1 VQIPLLHTVNEA
13 LQPFRRRLRA
23 RVFDLLGRPEDAAF
37 WRARIIPGMFR
48 HDEMRLLYRTARAA
62 PGPGDVAE
70 IGSWKGRTSVLMAL
84 ALRDAGQDCTVYAI
98 DHHEGGEELLGRV
111 AAEGRS
117 LVHFRRNIQLYGL
130 GGRIQEMVMPA
141 EQATAELLERGVKLR
156 LAFIDGAHDEPS
168 VREDIRNMLPLMQP
182 GAYLAFHDFH
192 PEGGTHPGVG
202 KAFYSELGDR
212 VDIVDTA
219 SSLLVTRLRA

>member
-1 VQIPLLHTVNEA
+1 MQIPLLHTVNEA

-23 RVFDLLGRPEDAAF
+23 SLFDLLGRPEDAAF

-70 IGSWKGRTSVLMAL
+70 IGSWKGRTAVLMAL
-84 ALRDAGQDCTVYAI
+84 ALRDAGQDCKIYAI

-117 LVHFRRNIQLYGL
+117 LDHFRRNIQLYGL

-141 EQATAELLERGVKLR
+141 DQATKQLRERGVKLR
-156 LAFIDGAHDEPS
+156 MAFIDGAHDEAS
-168 VREDIRNMLPLMQP
+168 VREDIRNMLPLMNP
-182 GAYLAFHDFH
+182 GAYMAFHDFH
-192 PEGGTHPGVG
+192 FENGTHPGVG
-202 KAFYSELGDR
+202 KAFHAELAHL
-212 VDIVDTA
+212 VDVVETA
-219 SSLLVTRLRA
+219 SSLLITRLRA

>member
-13 LQPFRRRLRA
+13 LQPIRRRLRA
-23 RVFDLLGRPEDAAF
+23 RLYDLLGRPEDAAF

-62 PGPGDVAE
+62 PGPGEVAE
-70 IGSWKGRTSVLMAL
+70 IGSWKGRTAVLMAL
-84 ALRDAGQDCTVYAI
+84 ALRDAGQDCKVYAI
-98 DHHEGGEELLGRV
+98 DHHQGGEELLGRV

-117 LVHFRRNIQLYGL
+117 LDHFLRNIKLYGL

-141 EQATAELLERGVKLR
+141 DQATSELRKRGVKLR
-156 LAFIDGAHDEPS
+156 LAFIDGAHDEES

-182 GAYLAFHDFH
+182 GAVMAFHDFH
-192 PEGGTHPGVG
+192 FEGGTHPGVG
-202 KAFYSELGDR
+202 KAFYSELADR
-212 VDIVDTA
+212 VDVVDHT
-219 SSLLVTRLRA
+219 SSLLITRLRS